1 MYNKWVSCGLRSTA
15 FESHPRP
22 HWTRRARHLCVI
34 CSMCSL
40 RIGRFSDKLENENG
54 ERPDLRSHT
63 SYESGRQ
70 LLACLL
76 FQCSDVFRKQ
86 FSRRRRRA
94 GRDAINL
101 VHDMPRRKRRPR
113 ATGLAAAQAAL
124 VATSQAQ
131 QSRDGIDGR

>member
-63 SYESGRQ
+63 SYESGSC
-70 LLACLL
+70 LPAC
-76 FQCSDVFRKQ
+76 CSNAPMYFGSNFRGGGGGGERVGMPLILSMICLGENVAPGPRGWLQ
-86 FSRRRRRA
+86 RRRHWWPQA
-94 GRDAINL
+94 KPNSHG
-101 VHDMPRRKRRPR
+101 
-113 ATGLAAAQAAL
+113 TG
-124 VATSQAQ
+124 
-131 QSRDGIDGR
+131 